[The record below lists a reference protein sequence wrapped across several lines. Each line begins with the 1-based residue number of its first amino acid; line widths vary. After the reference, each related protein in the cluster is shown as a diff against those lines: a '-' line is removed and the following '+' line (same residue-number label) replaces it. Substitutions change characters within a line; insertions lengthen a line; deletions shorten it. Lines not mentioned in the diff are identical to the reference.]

1 LKDVLPQE
9 VVDLLGE
16 YTNSLHSI
24 ISEFRKAMKL
34 LNDIRIGEARASF
47 AKVVE
52 IDKRAVKARDQI
64 VVLLEQSR
72 IDPALKEDLFHLVKA
87 LDRIT
92 DWVKEASRELTIIPY
107 LEVPEAIRRGLER
120 MIDVIVEAV
129 ENVVKAVE
137 AAINGD
143 YKTVTELAAKVE
155 QLEEKADEIDV
166 ENRGMLVRLHDQIKP
181 CTLALLIHD
190 LNHDLEETAD
200 ACRNA
205 VDYLRAIVIG
215 WGRM

>member
-1 LKDVLPQE
+1 LKDMLPQE
-9 VVDLLGE
+9 VIELLGE
-16 YTNSLHSI
+16 YTNSLQSI
-24 ISEFRKAMKL
+24 ISEFRKAMRL

-52 IDKRAVKARDQI
+52 IDKKAVKARDQI
-64 VVLLEQSR
+64 VALLEQVR
-72 IDPALKEDLFHLVKA
+72 LDPSLKEDLFHLVKA

-137 AAINGD
+137 AAISGD

-166 ENRGMLVRLHDQIKP
+166 ENRGMLVKLHDQIKP

-190 LNHDLEETAD
+190 LNRDLEEAAD

-215 WGRM
+215 WGRV